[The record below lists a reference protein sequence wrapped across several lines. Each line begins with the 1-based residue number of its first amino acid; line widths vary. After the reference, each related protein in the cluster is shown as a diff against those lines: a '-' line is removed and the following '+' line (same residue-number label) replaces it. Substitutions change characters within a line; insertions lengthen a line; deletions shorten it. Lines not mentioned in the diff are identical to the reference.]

1 MRLTSERMNEIK
13 FSIVIP
19 VYNRPDEVA
28 ELLESL
34 SKQTDKGF
42 EVLVIEDGSSVPCKE
57 VCEQYAGKLNLH
69 YYFKPNSGR
78 SETRNYG
85 MERAS
90 GEWFIIYDSDVI
102 VPPQYIATVRAELAK
117 NPVDCYGGPDAADDS
132 FSDVQKAINYSMT
145 SIMTTG
151 GIRGATKNKESF
163 SPRSF
168 NMGISRKCFETVG
181 GYKNMI
187 GEDIDMS
194 IRIKDA
200 GFKTTLIPE
209 AYVYHKRR
217 VDLMKFFRQV
227 NTFGKGRVLLGELHP
242 GSLKLVHLMPAAFVI
257 GNIGLVLAAL
267 VLLAVSLQHSAFSP
281 WWSLLM
287 LAPIG
292 LYVLGIFC
300 ESLIKNKSVK
310 IALLSI
316 VAAYMQLFGYGTG
329 FLGECITHKARKA
342 KQEELYK

>member
-1 MRLTSERMNEIK
+1 MNIF

-19 VYNRPDEVA
+19 VFNRPDEVA

-42 EVLVIEDGSSVPCKE
+42 EVLVIEDGSSVPCEE
-57 VCEQYAGKLNLH
+57 VCKPYEKQLDLH

-85 MERAS
+85 IARAT
-90 GEWFIIYDSDVI
+90 GDWFIIYDSDVI

-117 NPVDCYGGPDAADDS
+117 QPEVNCYGGPDAADSS

-151 GIRGATKNKESF
+151 GIRGATKNKKKF

-187 GEDIDMS
+187 GEDIDLS
-194 IRIKDA
+194 IRIQQA
-200 GFKTTLIPE
+200 GFKTTLISE

-217 VDLMKFFRQV
+217 VDLKKFFRQV

-242 GSLKLVHLMPAAFVI
+242 GSTKLVHLLPAAFVL
-257 GNIGLVLAAL
+257 GNSALVLAAIALL
-267 VLLAVSLQHSAFSP
+267 VISLVTKAFSP
-281 WWSLLM
+281 WWALLC
-287 LAPIG
+287 LAPIA
-292 LYVLGIFC
+292 LYVLGIFT
-300 ESLIKNKSVK
+300 ESLIKNKSLK
-310 IALLSI
+310 IAFLSI
-316 VAAYMQLFGYGTG
+316 ATAYMQLFGYGTG
-329 FLGECITHKARKA
+329 FLGECLTHKARKA

>member
-1 MRLTSERMNEIK
+1 MKGLK

-34 SKQTDKGF
+34 TKQTDKGF
-42 EVLVIEDGSSVPCKE
+42 EVLVIEDGSSVPCQE
-57 VCEQYAGKLNLH
+57 VCDQYADKLDLH
-69 YYFKPNSGR
+69 YYFKSNSGR

-90 GEWFIIYDSDVI
+90 GDWFIIYDSDVI

-151 GIRGATKNKESF
+151 GIRGAIKNKEKF

-194 IRIKDA
+194 IRIKVA

-257 GNIGLVLAAL
+257 GNIGLLAISCL
-267 VLLAVSLQHSAFSP
+267 LLAVGY
-281 WWSLLM
+281 WKWSLLF
-287 LAPIG
+287 LAPIM
-292 LYVLGIFC
+292 LFVLGIFC

>member
-1 MRLTSERMNEIK
+1 MER
-13 FSIVIP
+13 FSIIIP

-34 SKQTDKGF
+34 THQTDKGF
-42 EVLVIEDGSSVPCKE
+42 EVLIIEDGSSVPCEE
-57 VCEQYAGKLNLH
+57 VCKQYEKQLDLH

-85 MERAS
+85 IARAT
-90 GEWFIIYDSDVI
+90 GDWFIIYDSDVI

-117 NPVDCYGGPDAADDS
+117 NPVDCYGGPDAADAS
-132 FSDVQKAINYSMT
+132 FTDVQKAINYSMT

-151 GIRGATKNKESF
+151 GIRGATKNKAKF

-168 NMGISRKCFETVG
+168 NMGISRRCFEKVG

-187 GEDIDMS
+187 GEDIDLS
-194 IRIKDA
+194 IRIQQA

-217 VDLMKFFRQV
+217 VDLAKFFRQV
-227 NTFGKGRVLLGELHP
+227 NTFGKGRVLLGEMHP
-242 GSLKLVHLMPAAFVI
+242 GSLKPVHLMPAAFVL
-257 GNIGLVLAAL
+257 GNVAL
-267 VLLAVSLQHSAFSP
+267 VLLALVLAVISIQYSEFSP
-281 WWSLLM
+281 CWALLC
-287 LAPIG
+287 LAPII
-292 LYVLGIFC
+292 LFVLGIFC
-300 ESLIKNKSVK
+300 ESLVKNKSVK
-310 IALLSI
+310 IAFLSI
-316 VAAYMQLFGYGTG
+316 ATAYIQLFGYGTG
-329 FLGECITHKARKA
+329 FLGECLTHKARKK

>member
-1 MRLTSERMNEIK
+1 MER
-13 FSIVIP
+13 FSIIIP

-42 EVLVIEDGSSVPCKE
+42 EVLVIEDGSSVPCEE
-57 VCEQYAGKLNLH
+57 VCKQYEKQLDLH

-85 MERAS
+85 IARAT
-90 GEWFIIYDSDVI
+90 GDWFIIYDSDVI

-117 NPVDCYGGPDAADDS
+117 QPEVNCYGGPDAADAS

-151 GIRGATKNKESF
+151 GIRGATKNKAKF

-187 GEDIDMS
+187 GEDIDLS
-194 IRIKDA
+194 IRIQQA
-200 GFKTTLIPE
+200 GFQTTLIPE

-217 VDLMKFFRQV
+217 VDLKKFFRQV

-242 GSLKLVHLMPAAFVI
+242 GSTKLVHLLPAAFVL
-257 GNIGLVLAAL
+257 GNSALVLAAIALL
-267 VLLAVSLQHSAFSP
+267 VISLVTKAFTP
-281 WWSLLM
+281 WWSLLC
-287 LAPIG
+287 LAPIA
-292 LYVLGIFC
+292 LYVLGIFT
-300 ESLIKNKSVK
+300 ESLIKNKSLK
-310 IALLSI
+310 IAFLSI
-316 VAAYMQLFGYGTG
+316 ATAYMQLFGYGTG
-329 FLGECITHKARKA
+329 FLGECLTHKARKK

>member
-1 MRLTSERMNEIK
+1 MIK

-19 VYNRPDEVA
+19 VYNRPDEVE

-34 SKQTDKGF
+34 TKQTDKGF
-42 EVLVIEDGSSVPCKE
+42 EVLVIEDGSSVPCEEICRKYE
-57 VCEQYAGKLNLH
+57 KQLDLH

-85 MERAS
+85 IERAT
-90 GEWFIIYDSDVI
+90 GDWFIIYDSDVI
-102 VPPQYIATVRAELAK
+102 VPPQYIATVRAELEK
-117 NPVDCYGGPDAADDS
+117 NPVDCYGGPDAADAS

-151 GIRGATKNKESF
+151 GIRGATKNKAKF

-168 NMGISRKCFETVG
+168 NMGISRTCFETVG

-187 GEDIDMS
+187 GEDIDLS
-194 IRIKDA
+194 IRIQQA

-217 VDLMKFFRQV
+217 VDLNKFFRQV
-227 NTFGKGRVLLGELHP
+227 NTFGKGRVLLGEMHP
-242 GSLKLVHLMPAAFVI
+242 GSMKLVHLMPAAFVL

-267 VLLAVSLQHSAFSP
+267 VLLVVSLLTSVFSP
-281 WWSLLM
+281 WWALLC
-287 LAPIG
+287 LAPIV
-292 LYVLGIFC
+292 LYITGIFC
-300 ESLIKNKSVK
+300 ESLVKNKSLK

-329 FLGECITHKARKA
+329 FLGECITHKARKK

>member
-1 MRLTSERMNEIK
+1 MER
-13 FSIVIP
+13 FSIIIP

-34 SKQTDKGF
+34 TKQTDKGF
-42 EVLVIEDGSSVPCKE
+42 EVLIIEDGSAVPCKE
-57 VCEQYAGKLNLH
+57 VCEQYADKLDLH

-90 GEWFIIYDSDVI
+90 GDWFIIYDSDVI
-102 VPPQYIATVRAELAK
+102 VPPQYIATVREELAK
-117 NPVDCYGGPDAADDS
+117 NPVDCYGGPDAADNS

-151 GIRGATKNKESF
+151 GIRGATKNKEKF

-209 AYVYHKRR
+209 AHVYHKRR
-217 VDLMKFFRQV
+217 VDLTKFFRQV

-242 GSLKLVHLMPAAFVI
+242 GSLKPVHLMPAAFVI
-257 GNIGLVLAAL
+257 GNIGLLAISFL
-267 VLLAVSLQHSAFSP
+267 LLAVGY
-281 WWSLLM
+281 WKWSLLF
-287 LAPIG
+287 LAPIV

-329 FLGECITHKARKA
+329 FLGECITHKARKK

>member
-1 MRLTSERMNEIK
+1 MKIK

-42 EVLVIEDGSSVPCKE
+42 EVLVIEDGSSVPCE
-57 VCEQYAGKLNLH
+57 DVCKQYADKLDLH

-85 MERAS
+85 IERAT
-90 GEWFIIYDSDVI
+90 GDWFIIYDSDVI
-102 VPPQYIATVRAELAK
+102 VPPQYIATVREELEK
-117 NPVDCYGGPDAADDS
+117 NSVDCYGGPDAADES

-151 GIRGATKNKESF
+151 GIRGATKNKEKF

-168 NMGISRKCFETVG
+168 NMGISRKCYETVG

-187 GEDIDMS
+187 GEDIDLS
-194 IRIKDA
+194 IRIKAA

-217 VDLMKFFRQV
+217 VDLKKFFRQV
-227 NTFGKGRVLLGELHP
+227 NTFGKGRVLLGEMHP

-257 GNIGLVLAAL
+257 GNVGLVLAAL
-267 VLLAVSLQHSAFSP
+267 VLLAISLQNSVFSP
-281 WWSLLM
+281 WWSLLC
-287 LAPIG
+287 LVPIV
-292 LYVLGIFC
+292 LYVMGLFT
-300 ESLIKNKSVK
+300 ESLIKNKSLK
-310 IALLSI
+310 IAALSI

-329 FLGECITHKARKA
+329 FLGECVTHKARKA

>member
-1 MRLTSERMNEIK
+1 MKIK

-42 EVLVIEDGSSVPCKE
+42 EVLVIEDGSSVPCE
-57 VCEQYAGKLNLH
+57 DVCKQYADKLDLH

-85 MERAS
+85 IERAT
-90 GEWFIIYDSDVI
+90 GDWFIIYDSDVI
-102 VPPQYIATVRAELAK
+102 VPPQYIATVREELEK
-117 NPVDCYGGPDAADDS
+117 NPVDCYGGPDAADES

-151 GIRGATKNKESF
+151 GIRGATKNKEKF

-168 NMGISRKCFETVG
+168 NMGISRKCYETVG

-187 GEDIDMS
+187 GEDIDLS
-194 IRIKDA
+194 IRIKSA

-217 VDLMKFFRQV
+217 VDLKKFFRQV
-227 NTFGKGRVLLGELHP
+227 NTFGKGRVLLGEMHP

-257 GNIGLVLAAL
+257 GNVGLVLAAL
-267 VLLAVSLQHSAFSP
+267 VLLAISLQNSVFSP
-281 WWSLLM
+281 WWSLLC
-287 LAPIG
+287 LVPIV
-292 LYVLGIFC
+292 LYVTGLFT
-300 ESLIKNKSVK
+300 ESLIKNKSLK
-310 IALLSI
+310 IAALSI

-329 FLGECITHKARKA
+329 FLGECVTHKARKA

>member
-1 MRLTSERMNEIK
+1 MTK
-13 FSIVIP
+13 FSIIVP

-34 SKQTDKGF
+34 TKQTDKGF
-42 EVLVIEDGSSVPCKE
+42 EVLIIEDGSSVPCEDICK
-57 VCEQYAGKLNLH
+57 QYEKQLDLH

-85 MERAS
+85 IARAN
-90 GEWFIIYDSDVI
+90 GDWFIIYDSDVI
-102 VPPQYIATVRAELAK
+102 VPPQYIATVRAELEAH
-117 NPVDCYGGPDAADDS
+117 PEVDCYGGPDAADAS

-151 GIRGATKNKESF
+151 GIRGGMKNKDKF

-187 GEDIDMS
+187 GEDIDLS
-194 IRIKDA
+194 IRIQQA

-217 VDLMKFFRQV
+217 VDLKKFFWQV
-227 NTFGKGRVLLGELHP
+227 NTFGKGRVLLGEMHP
-242 GSLKLVHLMPAAFVI
+242 GSMKLVHLLPAAFVM
-257 GNIGLVLAAL
+257 GNIAL
-267 VLLAVSLQHSAFSP
+267 VLLAFWSP
-281 WWSLLM
+281 WFLL
-287 LAPIG
+287 PIG
-292 LYVLGIFC
+292 LYVLGLFV
-300 ESLIKNKSVK
+300 ESLIKNRSVK

-329 FLGECITHKARKA
+329 FLGECITHKARKK

>member
-1 MRLTSERMNEIK
+1 MIK
-13 FSIVIP
+13 FSIIIP

-34 SKQTDKGF
+34 TKQTDKGF

-57 VCEQYAGKLNLH
+57 VCEKYVDKLDLH

-102 VPPQYIATVRAELAK
+102 VPPSYISTVREELLK

-151 GIRGATKNKESF
+151 GIRGATKNKEKF

-168 NMGISRKCFETVG
+168 NMGISKKCFTTVG

-187 GEDIDMS
+187 GEDIDLS
-194 IRIKDA
+194 IRIKEA

-242 GSLKLVHLMPAAFVI
+242 GSLKLVHLLPAVFVL
-257 GNIGLVLAAL
+257 GNIAL
-267 VLLAVSLQHSAFSP
+267 VLLTVACAFVWG
-281 WWSLLM
+281 WWSLAL
-287 LAPIG
+287 LTPIAVF
-292 LYVLGIFC
+292 VLGVFC
-300 ESLIKNKSVK
+300 ESLVKNKSLK

-316 VAAYMQLFGYGTG
+316 VASYMQLFGYGTG
-329 FLGECITHKARKA
+329 FLGECLTHKARK
-342 KQEELYK
+342 KSQEELYK

>member
-1 MRLTSERMNEIK
+1 MIL
-13 FSIVIP
+13 FSIIVP
-19 VYNRPDEVA
+19 VYNRPDEMA

-34 SKQTDKGF
+34 TKQTDRDF
-42 EVLVIEDGSSVPCKE
+42 EVLVLEDGSDLPCDK
-57 VCEQYAGKLNLH
+57 VCKRYEDKLDLH
-69 YYFKPNSGR
+69 YYFMPGTGR
-78 SETRNYG
+78 SERRNYG
-85 MERAS
+85 MAHAK
-90 GEWFIIYDSDVI
+90 GDWFILFDSDVI

-117 NPVDCYGGPDAADDS
+117 QPEIDCYGGPDAADDS

-151 GIRGATKNKESF
+151 GIRGAMKNKKKF

-168 NMGISRKCFETVG
+168 NMGISKKCFEMVG
-181 GYKNMI
+181 GYRNI
-187 GEDIDMS
+187 VSEDIDLS
-194 IRIKDA
+194 LRIQQA

-217 VDLMKFFRQV
+217 VDWKKFFKQV

-242 GSLKLVHLMPAAFVI
+242 GSMKLVHLMPAAFVI
-257 GNIGLVLAAL
+257 GNIALVLAAAI
-267 VLLAVSLQHSAFSP
+267 LAFIDWRLALIV
-281 WWSLLM
+281 

-300 ESLIKNKSVK
+300 ESLLKNKSLK
-310 IALLSI
+310 IASLSI
-316 VAAYMQLFGYGTG
+316 AAAYIQLFGYGLG

-342 KQEELYK
+342 NQEEMYRQ

>member
-1 MRLTSERMNEIK
+1 MKIK

-42 EVLVIEDGSSVPCKE
+42 EVLVIEDGSSVPCE
-57 VCEQYAGKLNLH
+57 DVCKQYADKLDLH

-85 MERAS
+85 IERAT
-90 GEWFIIYDSDVI
+90 GDWFIIYDSDVI
-102 VPPQYIATVRAELAK
+102 VPPQYIATVREELAK
-117 NPVDCYGGPDAADDS
+117 NPVDCYGGPDAADES

-151 GIRGATKNKESF
+151 GIRGATKNKEKF

-168 NMGISRKCFETVG
+168 NMGISRKCYETVG

-187 GEDIDMS
+187 GEDIDLS
-194 IRIKDA
+194 IRIKAA

-217 VDLMKFFRQV
+217 VDLKKFFRQV
-227 NTFGKGRVLLGELHP
+227 NTFGKGRVLLGEMHP

-257 GNIGLVLAAL
+257 GNVGLVLAAL
-267 VLLAVSLQHSAFSP
+267 VLLAISLQNSVFSP
-281 WWSLLM
+281 WWSLLC
-287 LAPIG
+287 LVPIV
-292 LYVLGIFC
+292 LYVMGLFT
-300 ESLIKNKSVK
+300 ESLIKNKSLK
-310 IALLSI
+310 IAALSI

-329 FLGECITHKARKA
+329 FLGECVTHKARKA

>member
-1 MRLTSERMNEIK
+1 MLI
-13 FSIVIP
+13 
-19 VYNRPDEVA
+19 
-28 ELLESL
+28 
-34 SKQTDKGF
+34 
-42 EVLVIEDGSSVPCKE
+42 IEDGSSVPCEE
-57 VCEQYAGKLNLH
+57 VCKQYEKQLDLH

-85 MERAS
+85 IERAN
-90 GEWFIIYDSDVI
+90 GDWFIIYDSDVI
-102 VPPQYIATVRAELAK
+102 VPPHYIATVREELK
-117 NPVDCYGGPDAADDS
+117 NNPVDCYGGPDAADDS

-151 GIRGATKNKESF
+151 GIRGATKNKEKF

-187 GEDIDMS
+187 GEDIDLS
-194 IRIKDA
+194 IRIQQA
-200 GFKTTLIPE
+200 GFKTTLISD

-217 VDLMKFFRQV
+217 VSLKKFFWQV
-227 NTFGKGRVLLGELHP
+227 NTFGKGRVLLGEMHP

-257 GNIGLVLAAL
+257 GNIAL
-267 VLLAVSLQHSAFSP
+267 VLLAFWSP
-281 WWSLLM
+281 WYLL
-287 LAPIG
+287 PIG
-292 LYVLGIFC
+292 IYVLGLFT
-300 ESLIKNKSVK
+300 ESLIKNKSLK

-329 FLGECITHKARKA
+329 FLGECITHKARKK

>member
-1 MRLTSERMNEIK
+1 MIK

-19 VYNRPDEVA
+19 VYNRPDEVE

-34 SKQTDKGF
+34 TKQTDKGF
-42 EVLVIEDGSSVPCKE
+42 EVLVIEDGSSVPCEEICRKYE
-57 VCEQYAGKLNLH
+57 KQLDLH

-85 MERAS
+85 IERAT
-90 GEWFIIYDSDVI
+90 GDWFIIYDSDVI
-102 VPPQYIATVRAELAK
+102 VPPQYIATVRAELEK
-117 NPVDCYGGPDAADDS
+117 NPVDCYGGPDAADAS

-151 GIRGATKNKESF
+151 GIRGATKNKAKF

-168 NMGISRKCFETVG
+168 NMGISRTCFETVG

-187 GEDIDMS
+187 GEDIDLS
-194 IRIKDA
+194 IRIQQA

-217 VDLMKFFRQV
+217 VDLNKFFRQV
-227 NTFGKGRVLLGELHP
+227 NTFGKGRVLLGEMHP
-242 GSLKLVHLMPAAFVI
+242 GSMKLVHLMPAAFVL

-267 VLLAVSLQHSAFSP
+267 VLLVVSLLTSAFSP
-281 WWSLLM
+281 WWALLC
-287 LAPIG
+287 LAPIV
-292 LYVLGIFC
+292 LYITGIFC
-300 ESLIKNKSVK
+300 ESLVKNKSLK

-329 FLGECITHKARKA
+329 FLGECITHKARKK

>member
-1 MRLTSERMNEIK
+1 MER
-13 FSIVIP
+13 FSIIIP
-19 VYNRPDEVA
+19 VFNRPDEVD
-28 ELLESL
+28 ELLASL
-34 SKQTDKGF
+34 TRQTDKGF
-42 EVLVIEDGSSVPCKE
+42 EVLVIEDGSTIPCDGICRKYE
-57 VCEQYAGKLNLH
+57 EQLDLH

-78 SETRNYG
+78 SETRNFG

-90 GEWFIIYDSDVI
+90 GDWFVIYDSDVI
-102 VPPQYIATVRAELAK
+102 VPPHYIATVRAELKK
-117 NPVDCYGGPDAADDS
+117 NPVDCYGGPDAADAS

-151 GIRGATKNKESF
+151 GIRGATKNKAKF

-187 GEDIDMS
+187 GEDIDLS
-194 IRIKDA
+194 IRIQQA

-217 VDLMKFFRQV
+217 VDLRKFFRQV
-227 NTFGKGRVLLGELHP
+227 NTFGKGRVLLGEIHP
-242 GSLKLVHLMPAAFVI
+242 GSLKIVHLLPAAFVL
-257 GNIGLVLAAL
+257 GNIAL
-267 VLLAVSLQHSAFSP
+267 VLLAFWSP
-281 WWSLLM
+281 WFLL
-287 LAPIG
+287 PIG
-292 LYVLGIFC
+292 IYILGLFI
-300 ESLIKNKSVK
+300 ESLVKNKSVK

-316 VAAYMQLFGYGTG
+316 VAAYIQLFGYGTG

>member
-1 MRLTSERMNEIK
+1 MER
-13 FSIVIP
+13 FSIIIP

-42 EVLVIEDGSSVPCKE
+42 EVLVIEDGSSVPCEEICK
-57 VCEQYAGKLNLH
+57 QYEKQLDLH

-85 MERAS
+85 IARAT
-90 GEWFIIYDSDVI
+90 GDWFIIYDSDVI

-117 NPVDCYGGPDAADDS
+117 QPEVDCYGGPDAADSS

-151 GIRGATKNKESF
+151 GIRGATKNKAKF

-187 GEDIDMS
+187 GEDIDLS
-194 IRIKDA
+194 IRIQQA
-200 GFKTTLIPE
+200 GFKTTLISE

-217 VDLMKFFRQV
+217 VDLKKFFRQV

-242 GSLKLVHLMPAAFVI
+242 GSTKLVHLLPAAFVL
-257 GNIGLVLAAL
+257 GNSALVLAAIALL
-267 VLLAVSLQHSAFSP
+267 VISLVTKAFSP
-281 WWSLLM
+281 WWALLC
-287 LAPIG
+287 LAPIA
-292 LYVLGIFC
+292 LYVLGIFT
-300 ESLIKNKSVK
+300 ESLIKNKSLK
-310 IALLSI
+310 IAFLSI
-316 VAAYMQLFGYGTG
+316 ATAYMQLFGYGTG
-329 FLGECITHKARKA
+329 YLGECLTHKARKK

>member
-1 MRLTSERMNEIK
+1 MNIF

-19 VYNRPDEVA
+19 VFNRPDEVA

-42 EVLVIEDGSSVPCKE
+42 EVLVIEDGSSVPCEEICK
-57 VCEQYAGKLNLH
+57 QYEKQLDLH

-85 MERAS
+85 IARAT
-90 GEWFIIYDSDVI
+90 GDWFIIYDSDII
-102 VPPQYIATVRAELAK
+102 VPPQYIATVREALAQQ
-117 NPVDCYGGPDAADDS
+117 PEVDCYGGPDAADSS

-151 GIRGATKNKESF
+151 GIRGATKNKAKF

-187 GEDIDMS
+187 GEDIDLS
-194 IRIKDA
+194 IRIQQA
-200 GFKTTLIPE
+200 GFKTTLISE

-217 VDLMKFFRQV
+217 VDLKKFFRQV

-242 GSLKLVHLMPAAFVI
+242 GSTKLVHLLPAVFVL
-257 GNIGLVLAAL
+257 GHLALVLAAITLL
-267 VLLAVSLQHSAFSP
+267 VISLVTEAFSP
-281 WWSLLM
+281 WWTMLC
-287 LAPIG
+287 LAPVALFVIG
-292 LYVLGIFC
+292 VFC
-300 ESLIKNKSVK
+300 ESLIKNKSLK
-310 IALLSI
+310 IAFLSI
-316 VAAYMQLFGYGTG
+316 ATAYIQTFGYGTG
-329 FLGECITHKARKA
+329 FLGECLTHKARKK

>member
-1 MRLTSERMNEIK
+1 MER
-13 FSIVIP
+13 FSIIIP

-34 SKQTDKGF
+34 THQTDKGF
-42 EVLVIEDGSSVPCKE
+42 EVLIIEDGSSVPCEE
-57 VCEQYAGKLNLH
+57 VCKQYEKQLDLH

-85 MERAS
+85 IARAT
-90 GEWFIIYDSDVI
+90 GDWFIIYDSDVI

-117 NPVDCYGGPDAADDS
+117 NPVDCYGGPDAADAS
-132 FSDVQKAINYSMT
+132 FTDVQKAINYSMT

-151 GIRGATKNKESF
+151 GIRGATKNKAKF

-168 NMGISRKCFETVG
+168 NMGISRRCFEKVG

-187 GEDIDMS
+187 GEDIDLS
-194 IRIKDA
+194 IRIQQA

-217 VDLMKFFRQV
+217 VDLAKFFRQV
-227 NTFGKGRVLLGELHP
+227 NTFGKGRVLLGEMHP
-242 GSLKLVHLMPAAFVI
+242 GSLKPVHLMPAAFVL
-257 GNIGLVLAAL
+257 GNTALVLAAL
-267 VLLAVSLQHSAFSP
+267 VLAVISIQYSEFSP
-281 WWSLLM
+281 CWALLC
-287 LAPIG
+287 LAPII
-292 LYVLGIFC
+292 LFVLGIFC
-300 ESLIKNKSVK
+300 ESLVKNKSVK
-310 IALLSI
+310 IAFLSI
-316 VAAYMQLFGYGTG
+316 ATAYIQLFGYGTG
-329 FLGECITHKARKA
+329 FLGECLTHKARKK

>member
-1 MRLTSERMNEIK
+1 MTK
-13 FSIVIP
+13 FSIIIP

-34 SKQTDKGF
+34 TKQTDKGF
-42 EVLVIEDGSSVPCKE
+42 EVLVIEDGSSVPCEE
-57 VCEQYAGKLNLH
+57 VCKQYEKQLDLH

-85 MERAS
+85 IARAT
-90 GEWFIIYDSDVI
+90 GDWFIIYDSDVI
-102 VPPQYIATVRAELAK
+102 VPPQYIATVRAELEK
-117 NPVDCYGGPDAADDS
+117 NPVDCYGGPDAADES

-145 SIMTTG
+145 SVMTTG
-151 GIRGATKNKESF
+151 GIRGATKNKEKF

-187 GEDIDMS
+187 GEDIDLS
-194 IRIKDA
+194 IRIQQA

-217 VDLMKFFRQV
+217 VDLKKFFRQV
-227 NTFGKGRVLLGELHP
+227 NTFGKGRVLLGEMHP
-242 GSLKLVHLMPAAFVI
+242 GSLKLVHLLPAAFVI
-257 GNIGLVLAAL
+257 GNITLVLAAI
-267 VLLAVSLQHSAFSP
+267 VLLPFNPRLSALC
-281 WWSLLM
+281 LL
-287 LAPIG
+287 PI
-292 LYVLGIFC
+292 LFYVVGIFC
-300 ESLIKNKSVK
+300 ESLIKNKSLK

-329 FLGECITHKARKA
+329 FLGECITHKARK
-342 KQEELYK
+342 KSQEELYK

>member
-1 MRLTSERMNEIK
+1 MKSER
-13 FSIVIP
+13 FSIIIP

-57 VCEQYAGKLNLH
+57 VCDQYADKLDLH

-90 GEWFIIYDSDVI
+90 GDWFIIYDSDVI

-151 GIRGATKNKESF
+151 GIRGATKDKEKF

-168 NMGISRKCFETVG
+168 NMGISRKCLETVG

-257 GNIGLVLAAL
+257 GNIGLLAISFL
-267 VLLAVSLQHSAFSP
+267 LLAVGY
-281 WWSLLM
+281 WKWSLLF
-287 LAPIG
+287 LAPIM
-292 LYVLGIFC
+292 LFVLGIFC

>member
-1 MRLTSERMNEIK
+1 MIK

-19 VYNRPDEVA
+19 VYNRPDEVE

-34 SKQTDKGF
+34 TKQTDKGF
-42 EVLVIEDGSSVPCKE
+42 EVLVIEDGSSVPCEEICRKYE
-57 VCEQYAGKLNLH
+57 KQLDLH

-85 MERAS
+85 IERAT
-90 GEWFIIYDSDVI
+90 GDWFIIYDSDVI
-102 VPPQYIATVRAELAK
+102 VPPQYIATVRAELET
-117 NPVDCYGGPDAADDS
+117 NPVDCYGGPDAADAS

-151 GIRGATKNKESF
+151 GIRGATKNKAKF

-168 NMGISRKCFETVG
+168 NMGISRTCFETVG

-187 GEDIDMS
+187 GEDIDLS
-194 IRIKDA
+194 IRIQQA

-217 VDLMKFFRQV
+217 VDLNKFFRQV
-227 NTFGKGRVLLGELHP
+227 NTFGKGRVLLGEMHP
-242 GSLKLVHLMPAAFVI
+242 GSMKLVHLMPAAFVL

-267 VLLAVSLQHSAFSP
+267 VLLVVSLLTSSFSP
-281 WWSLLM
+281 WWALLC
-287 LAPIG
+287 LAPIV
-292 LYVLGIFC
+292 LYITGIFC
-300 ESLIKNKSVK
+300 ESLVKNQSLK

-329 FLGECITHKARKA
+329 FLGECITHKARKK

>member
-1 MRLTSERMNEIK
+1 MER
-13 FSIVIP
+13 FSIIIP
-19 VYNRPDEVA
+19 VFNRPDEVA

-34 SKQTDKGF
+34 AQQTDKGF
-42 EVLVIEDGSSVPCKE
+42 EVLVIEDGSSVPCEE
-57 VCEQYAGKLNLH
+57 VCKRYEKQLDLH

-85 MERAS
+85 IARAT
-90 GEWFIIYDSDVI
+90 GDWFIIYDSDVI

-117 NPVDCYGGPDAADDS
+117 NPVDCYGGPDAADES

-151 GIRGATKNKESF
+151 GIRGATKNKATF

-168 NMGISRKCFETVG
+168 NMGISRRCFETVG

-187 GEDIDMS
+187 GEDIDLS
-194 IRIKDA
+194 IRIQQA

-217 VDLMKFFRQV
+217 VDLKKFFRQV
-227 NTFGKGRVLLGELHP
+227 NTFGKGRVLLGEMHP
-242 GSLKLVHLMPAAFVI
+242 GSLKLVHLLPAAFVI
-257 GNIGLVLAAL
+257 GNTGLVLLTIVLAFVIGAWAL
-267 VLLAVSLQHSAFSP
+267 LC
-281 WWSLLM
+281 
-287 LAPIG
+287 LAPIA
-292 LYVLGIFC
+292 LYVLGIFV
-300 ESLIKNKSVK
+300 ESLIKNKSLK

-329 FLGECITHKARKA
+329 FLGECITHKARK
-342 KQEELYK
+342 KSQEELYK

>member
-1 MRLTSERMNEIK
+1 MAKKTDNNIL
-13 FSIVIP
+13 FSIVVP

-34 SKQTDKGF
+34 THQTDNGF
-42 EVLVIEDGSSVPCKE
+42 EVLIIEDGSKIPCEE
-57 VCEQYAGKLNLH
+57 VCKQYENQLDLH

-85 MERAS
+85 IERAK
-90 GEWFIIYDSDVI
+90 GDWFIIYDSDVI
-102 VPPQYIATVRAELAK
+102 VPPQYIATVRAELAQ
-117 NPVDCYGGPDAADDS
+117 NPAVDCYGGPDAADES

-151 GIRGATKNKESF
+151 GIRGATKNKEKF

-187 GEDIDMS
+187 GEDIDLS
-194 IRIKDA
+194 IRIQQA
-200 GFKTTLIPE
+200 GFRTTLIPD

-217 VDLMKFFRQV
+217 VSLKKFFWQV
-227 NTFGKGRVLLGELHP
+227 NTFGKGRVLLGEMHP

-257 GNIGLVLAAL
+257 GNIGLVL
-267 VLLAVSLQHSAFSP
+267 LAFWSP
-281 WWSLLM
+281 WFLL
-287 LAPIG
+287 PIG
-292 LYVLGIFC
+292 IYVLGLFT
-300 ESLIKNKSVK
+300 ESLIKNKSLK

-329 FLGECITHKARKA
+329 FLGECITHKARKK

>member
-1 MRLTSERMNEIK
+1 MER
-13 FSIVIP
+13 FSIIIP
-19 VYNRPDEVA
+19 VFNRPDEVA

-34 SKQTDKGF
+34 TKQTDKGF
-42 EVLVIEDGSSVPCKE
+42 EVLVIEDGSTVPCEDICK
-57 VCEQYAGKLNLH
+57 QYADKLDLH

-78 SETRNYG
+78 SETRNYSI
-85 MERAS
+85 ERATGS
-90 GEWFIIYDSDVI
+90 WFIIYDSDVI
-102 VPPQYIATVRAELAK
+102 VPPHYIATVRAELAK

-151 GIRGATKNKESF
+151 GIRGATKNKEKF

-168 NMGISRKCFETVG
+168 NMGISRKCFATVG

-187 GEDIDMS
+187 GEDIDLS
-194 IRIKDA
+194 IRIKAA
-200 GFKTTLIPE
+200 GFKTTLIPD

-217 VDLMKFFRQV
+217 VDLRKFFRQV

-257 GNIGLVLAAL
+257 GNIAL
-267 VLLAVSLQHSAFSP
+267 VLLAFWSP
-281 WWSLLM
+281 WFLL
-287 LAPIG
+287 PIG
-292 LYVLGIFC
+292 VYILGLFT
-300 ESLIKNKSVK
+300 ESLIKNKSLK